1 VAFGQAARFKSYFL
15 FLTSVVLW
23 DYLHFSLTFFT
34 SCTTQNFLEHVD
46 TTERFL
52 TRLSFNLYILFG
64 MPHGGS

>member
-1 VAFGQAARFKSYFL
+1 VAFAQAARFKSYFL

-23 DYLHFSLTFFT
+23 DDSLFPLLFFT

-52 TRLSFNLYILFG
+52 ARLSFNLYILFG